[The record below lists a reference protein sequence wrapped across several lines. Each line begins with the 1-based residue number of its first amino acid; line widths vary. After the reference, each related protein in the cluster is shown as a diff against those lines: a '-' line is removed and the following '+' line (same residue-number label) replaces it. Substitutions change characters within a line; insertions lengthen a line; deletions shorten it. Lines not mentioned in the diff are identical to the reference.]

1 MHCEIQDWHHEYS
14 NEELLCDLPRPQAKA
29 AGDQHMGQ
37 GGEEQVV
44 GAVEEELTHSG
55 CTGCKVCPLHGAS
68 RSVQDDGFLGS
79 SGIQGLSSVTS
90 GLCLPIVQGSY

>member
-1 MHCEIQDWHHEYS
+1 MNTAMKNFYVIY
-14 NEELLCDLPRPQAKA
+14 RPQAQA

-37 GGEEQVV
+37 G
-44 GAVEEELTHSG
+44 EEELTHLG
-55 CTGCKVCPLHGAS
+55 CTGCKVCPPNGAS
-68 RSVQDDGFLGS
+68 RGVQDDGFLGS